1 MGSRIRSRRTVRWIL
16 AATALA
22 AAASCGA
29 PGVGPPEPAWTRLP
43 PSVDPPTD
51 RPLRAAFLAVDGVYN
66 SELMAPYDVLQ
77 HTVFHVQPG
86 IETFVISPDGQ
97 PVRTFEGITIVP
109 HHGFDDAPAFDILV
123 VPSAEHSMDTDLD
136 DARLNEWVREVGGRA
151 TFVISACDGAFV
163 LAAAGLLDGRQAT
176 TFPSD
181 QDAFAARF
189 PTVTVR
195 REPSFVHDGSA
206 ITSHGGARSYDP
218 AMYLVDH
225 LYGEDV
231 ARGVGRGLLI
241 PWPPAPGT
249 MPALVVPPRP

>member
-1 MGSRIRSRRTVRWIL
+1 VVVLLG
-16 AATALA
+16 ALTLLVVV
-22 AAASCGA
+22 SCGTPA
-29 PGVGPPEPAWTRLP
+29 PGRQEPDWTRLP
-43 PSVDPPTD
+43 RPTDLPRD
-51 RPLRAAFLAVDGVYN
+51 RPLRAAFLAVDGVYD

-77 HTVFHVQPG
+77 HTVFHTHPG
-86 IETFVISPDGQ
+86 IETFVVSPDGR

-109 HHGFDDAPAFDILV
+109 GYGFDDAPAIDILI

-136 DARLNEWVREVGGRA
+136 DARLIDWVRDVGGRA
-151 TFVISACDGAFV
+151 RFVISACDGAFV
-163 LAAAGLLDGRQAT
+163 LAAAGLLDGREAT

-181 QDAFAARF
+181 QEAFAARF
-189 PTVTVR
+189 PSVLVR
-195 REPSFVHDGSA
+195 REPSFVHDGAA

-249 MPALVVPPRP
+249 MPARVVPPRP

>member
-1 MGSRIRSRRTVRWIL
+1 MRVRDRRNRIGTTHL
-16 AATALA
+16 AALALALA
-22 AAASCGA
+22 ACGA
-29 PGVGPPEPAWTRLP
+29 PAPDLP
-43 PSVDPPTD
+43 DHGWVRIPRSVDLPSD
-51 RPLRAAFLAVDGVYN
+51 RPLRAAFLVVDGVYN

-77 HTVFHVQPG
+77 HTVFHVEPG
-86 IETFVISPDGQ
+86 IEPFVVSPDGQ

-123 VPSAEHSMDTDLD
+123 VPSAEHSMGTDLE
-136 DARLNEWVREVGGRA
+136 DARLIGWVREFGGRA
-151 TFVISACDGAFV
+151 SFVVSACDGAFV
-163 LAAAGLLDGRQAT
+163 LAAAGLLDGREAT

-189 PTVTVR
+189 AEITLR
-195 REPSFVHDGSA
+195 REPSFVHDGPA

-225 LYGEDV
+225 LYGEEV
-231 ARGVGRGLLI
+231 AAGVGRGLLI

-249 MPALVVPPRP
+249 MPARVVPADR